1 MKIES
6 TFDRVH
12 FFNIRL
18 LDPKSRKTIQFLS
31 WSNLRWEI
39 RLKYDWY
46 FKYRAALLQ
55 VEHPKHIIET
65 FWGNEP
71 AVGKSL
77 EQITALKIRS
87 KKAKITEYK
96 NKIARYTLEWNE
108 LFSYEDDIKYIR
120 AIEKIEKL
128 ELELK
133 ELQKTIK

>member
-1 MKIES
+1 MKIQS

-18 LDPKSRKTIQFLS
+18 IDSKTRETIQFLY

-55 VEHPKHIIET
+55 VEHPKSIVEI

-96 NKIARYTLEWNE
+96 NKIDRYKNEWNE

-120 AIEKIEKL
+120 AIEKIEK
-128 ELELK
+128 
-133 ELQKTIK
+133 